1 MSVLKSIIVDDEE
14 LSRNILKNFVGKTQN
29 LEAVAMCEDGIEA
42 SNYLSR
48 HVVDLIFLDIEMPE
62 MSGIDLIKS
71 LSKPPMV
78 ILVTSK
84 REHAI
89 EAFEYNVVDYVLKP
103 FDYSRFLKAVNRA
116 REIHSA
122 NNDVHEDDPDI
133 FVKVDSRLVK
143 IRSSEV
149 SWIEALGDYIVI
161 NTSENKYIVHNTMKG
176 IESKLSSDKFLRVH
190 RSYIVRLDKIETLD
204 ESVMVIRQKIIPI
217 GGTYKS
223 RLMNRL
229 NMV

>member
-1 MSVLKSIIVDDEE
+1 MAVLKSIIVDDEE
-14 LSRNILKNFVGKTQN
+14 LSRNILQNFVNKTQN
-29 LEAVAMCEDGIEA
+29 LESLALCEDGIGA
-42 SNYLSR
+42 SNFLSR

-71 LSKPPMV
+71 LNKPPMV

-103 FDYSRFLKAVNRA
+103 FDYPRFLKAVNKA
-116 REIHSA
+116 REIHAVNTESQ
-122 NNDVHEDDPDI
+122 DDDPDL

-143 IRSSEV
+143 IKSSEV
-149 SWIEALGDYIVI
+149 YWIEALGDYIVI
-161 NTSENKYIVHNTMKG
+161 NTADSKYIVHNTMKG

-204 ESVMVIRQKIIPI
+204 ESVIVIKQKIIPI

>member
-1 MSVLKSIIVDDEE
+1 MSVIKSIIVDDEE
-14 LSRNILKNFVGKTQN
+14 LSRNILKNFVTKTQH
-29 LEAVAMCEDGIEA
+29 LEVMALCADGIEA

-48 HVVDLIFLDIEMPE
+48 HQVDLIFLDIEMPE

-103 FDYSRFLKAVNRA
+103 FDYSRFLKAVNKA
-116 REIHSA
+116 KEIYSV
-122 NNDVHEDDPDI
+122 NNESQEDDPDI

-143 IRSSEV
+143 IKSSDV
-149 SWIEALGDYIVI
+149 YWIEALGDYIVI
-161 NTSENKYIVHNTMKG
+161 NTEESKYIVHNTMKG
-176 IESKLSSDKFLRVH
+176 IETKLSSDKFLRVH
-190 RSYIVRLDKIETLD
+190 RSYIVRLDKVETLD
-204 ESVMVIRQKIIPI
+204 ESVIVIKQKIIPI

>member
-122 NNDVHEDDPDI
+122 NNDTHDDDPDI

-149 SWIEALGDYIVI
+149 YWIEALGDYIVI

-190 RSYIVRLDKIETLD
+190 RSYIVNL
-204 ESVMVIRQKIIPI
+204 QKISSFSSNVLLINDQEIPLSI
-217 GGTYKS
+217 GFRDDLLKRFITH
-223 RLMNRL
+223 
-229 NMV
+229 